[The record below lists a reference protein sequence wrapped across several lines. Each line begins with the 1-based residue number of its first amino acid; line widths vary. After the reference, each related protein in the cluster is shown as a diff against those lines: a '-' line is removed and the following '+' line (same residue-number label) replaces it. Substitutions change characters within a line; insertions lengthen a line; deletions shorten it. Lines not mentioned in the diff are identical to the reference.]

1 MKIKKRNKLKKKMY
15 KNYATEPMRI
25 LQEFRL
31 NDRGEIVLVKS
42 DALTYDQMDIWY
54 RKHYMEKDYTD

>member
-1 MKIKKRNKLKKKMY
+1 MKTKKLNKIKKKVY

>member
-1 MKIKKRNKLKKKMY
+1 
-15 KNYATEPMRI
+15 MRI

>member
-1 MKIKKRNKLKKKMY
+1 MKIKKLNKLKKKMY